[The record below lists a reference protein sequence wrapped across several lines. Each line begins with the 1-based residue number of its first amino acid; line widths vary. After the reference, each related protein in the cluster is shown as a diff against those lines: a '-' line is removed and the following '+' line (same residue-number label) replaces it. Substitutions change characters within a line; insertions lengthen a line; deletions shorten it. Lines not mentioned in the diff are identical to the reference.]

1 MTNVRIINSVGDAPY
16 PQLPSMLV
24 KVQSPEQLRQIEI
37 ASPQICGEDGEV
49 WLKLIKRDIPG
60 WGKKEH
66 QLKDPISPDDWYR
79 LYWALRAEAR
89 REIEADEE
97 KLRAAMLT
105 LEKESEKHQ
114 SKHVHPSKVPPL
126 PKMGAMRPIKIPREK
141 KGHGPVAT
149 RADKP
154 AFSVG
159 PRIKVQSDKDL
170 KKTRCEAKERQAIF
184 DRDSKISRLAHQL
197 TTQSTQIEAAPRLRV
212 QDHRNPAW
220 KPHDPSIKPAAVFVP
235 KRKPVELDKS
245 SAQSQVVNMEE
256 KERGLRALTNPTKC
270 TPSSIPALSSKRGT
284 TRDHRIV
291 RPLRPEA
298 KSEKG

>member
-16 PQLPSMLV
+16 PQVRSMLV

-37 ASPQICGEDGEV
+37 AAPQICGEDGETV
-49 WLKLIKRDIPG
+49 L
-60 WGKKEH
+60 
-66 QLKDPISPDDWYR
+66 
-79 LYWALRAEAR
+79 LYWAFRAEAQ

-97 KLRAAMLT
+97 KLGAAMLT

-114 SKHVHPSKVPPL
+114 SKHVHPSEVPPL
-126 PKMGAMRPIKIPREK
+126 PKMGGMRLIKIPREK

-149 RADKP
+149 SADKP
-154 AFSVG
+154 TFSVG
-159 PRIKVQSDKDL
+159 SRIKVQSDKDL
-170 KKTRCEAKERQAIF
+170 KKTRCEAKERQSIF
-184 DRDSKISRLAHQL
+184 NPDSKISRLTHQL

-235 KRKPVELDKS
+235 KRKRVELDKS

-256 KERGLRALTNPTKC
+256 KERGLRALTTLSKARLPQYQHSHQAWDNPG
-270 TPSSIPALSSKRGT
+270 SSNRPPPQARSQKRK
-284 TRDHRIV
+284 RVV
-291 RPLRPEA
+291 RQVFEGLFFNDRY
-298 KSEKG
+298 